1 MKNGNLHS
9 AKSAKKDEFYTRYD
23 DIAREVKRY
32 RDHFKGETV
41 YCNCDDPFES
51 NFFKFFAQNF
61 NHFGL
66 RKLISTSYYSSPI
79 AGKSIPF
86 ADMAGLDTGHK
97 GPVKIEITEATDV
110 NGDGAFTIDDIEVL
124 LRKDK
129 NTITPLKGDG
139 DFRSDECIE
148 ILQEADIVVTNPPFS
163 LFRSF
168 VAQLVNY
175 NKKFLIIGSKNAITY
190 KEIFP
195 LIKDG
200 KLWLGVTSPK
210 KFEVPAREEYISR
223 PSTYSEGG
231 KYYSNFG
238 NIGWFTNPDHPKR
251 HDPLDLCNHY
261 YGNEDAYPQ
270 YDNYDA
276 INVDRVK
283 DIPCDYYKVIGVP
296 ITFLDKWNP
305 EEFELLGIANSARW
319 IGHECITIIN
329 GRKVY
334 NRLLI
339 RRKDTG
345 EVFI

>member
-1 MKNGNLHS
+1 MMKNGNLHS
-9 AKSAKKDEFYTRYD
+9 AKSAKNDEFYSQLV
-23 DIAREVKRY
+23 DIAKEVMRY
-32 RDHFKGETV
+32 KEHFRGKTV
-41 YCNCDDPFES
+41 YCNCDDPLES

-66 RKLISTSYYSSPI
+66 KKLISTSYYGSPI
-79 AGKSIPF
+79 AGKGM
-86 ADMAGLDTGHK
+86 ADLYNGHK
-97 GPVKIEITEATDV
+97 GPVKIEITESED
-110 NGDGAFTIDDIEVL
+110 GDFNLRAL
-124 LRKDK
+124 LEKGK
-129 NTITPLKGDG
+129 NTVTPLKGSG
-139 DFRSDECIE
+139 DFRSVECIE

-163 LFRSF
+163 LFREF

-210 KFEVPAREEYISR
+210 KFEVPAKEEYISR

-238 NIGWFTNPDHPKR
+238 NIGWFTNLDHSKR

-283 DIPCDYYKVIGVP
+283 DIPCDYYKIVGVP
-296 ITFLDKWNP
+296 ISFLDKWNKDQ
-305 EEFELLGIANSARW
+305 FELVCFDYEIKMGLFPELIKPGWTGKLNRGFIDGKCKYAR
-319 IGHECITIIN
+319 I
-329 GRKVY
+329 
-334 NRLLI
+334 LI
-339 RRKDTG
+339 RRKEAPKTK
-345 EVFI
+345 